1 MASPKEIFW
10 PQKVQ
15 NVFQILLS
23 NFRLQIKLLKV
34 TYAVHLYN
42 QAIRP
47 VWQLHCH
54 LKERLPELKTPS
66 NKETLRVLDWLQR
79 QMAIFFSVDWLRC
92 VFVCVLSQS
101 CLTPMSSS
109 SSGSSIHGIFQA
121 RILEWVPISYS
132 RGSSQLRDWTFSRIS
147 RTGSGFFTTSAT
159 WETLSAPLI
168 HSYVILNNNREVS
181 KDLFSNLHTT
191 HHHKRWES
199 LGWNNV
205 LLNEDLP
212 LPLLLIVKK
221 S

>member
-1 MASPKEIFW
+1 MTSPKEIFW

-23 NFRLQIKLLKV
+23 NFRPQIKLLKV

-79 QMAIFFSVDWLRC
+79 QMAIFFSVDWLLC

-121 RILEWVPISYS
+121 RILEWVAIPFSRECSWPGIQPGSPVLQQILYHLSYL
-132 RGSSQLRDWTFSRIS
+132 GSSYTY
-147 RTGSGFFTTSAT
+147 
-159 WETLSAPLI
+159 I
-168 HSYVILNNNREVS
+168 HS
-181 KDLFSNLHTT
+181 FSD
-191 HHHKRWES
+191 S
-199 LGWNNV
+199 F
-205 LLNEDLP
+205 P
-212 LPLLLIVKK
+212 I
-221 S
+221 